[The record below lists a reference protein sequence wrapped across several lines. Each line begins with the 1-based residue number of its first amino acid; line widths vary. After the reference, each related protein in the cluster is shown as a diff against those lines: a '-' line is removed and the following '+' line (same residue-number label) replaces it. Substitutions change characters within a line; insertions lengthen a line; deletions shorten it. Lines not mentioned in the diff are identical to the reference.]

1 MRIFNTTGP
10 VRPSQH
16 YCLPPLERFNLND
29 VLFLIDQQKYFVLHA
44 PRQVGKTSYLLAL
57 MEYLNAEGTYRCLYF
72 NVEAAQAMRENV
84 EAAMRVIV
92 GGMASQARIYLN
104 DLFLDEIMVE
114 ALEKYG
120 TGVLNAMITRWAA
133 QSEKPLILLIDEI
146 DTLIGDTLISVLRQL
161 RAGYPN
167 RPADFPQSVI
177 LCGVRDVRD
186 YRIHSSRDKMVITG
200 GSAFNIKVASLR
212 LGNFSHAEVAELY
225 RQHTDET
232 GQAFTPEAMTLV
244 WELTEG
250 QPWLV
255 NALGY
260 ELCFRTE
267 VERNNRET
275 VTAERIQQAKEQIIQ
290 RRETHLDQL
299 TDKLQEERVRNV
311 IEPILAGQTEPER
324 LPLDDVQY
332 VEDLGLITTHQQ
344 LRIANKIYQEVIP
357 RELTY
362 TTQLTI
368 THETAWYVAPDG
380 RLDMEKLLIAFQ
392 EFFRLHSEHWVE
404 RFDYKEAGP
413 QLLLQAFLQRIIN
426 GGGRIEREYGLGRER
441 TDLLIVWPYDEQ
453 GAVQRVVIETKLR
466 HGKLDTVIT
475 KGLAQTW
482 AYMDRSDT
490 THGHLIIF
498 DRSTSRSWDEKIFKR
513 NETHNGVGITVWGM

>member
-29 VLFLIDQQKYFVLHA
+29 VLFLIEQQKYFVLHA

-57 MEYLNAEGTYRCLYF
+57 MEYLNAQGTYHCLYF

-84 EAAMRVIV
+84 EAAMRVIM
-92 GGMASQARIYLN
+92 GQLASGARTYLD
-104 DLFLDEIMVE
+104 DLFPQQIMVE
-114 ALEKYG
+114 MLEIYGAGALSELL
-120 TGVLNAMITRWAA
+120 VRWTA
-133 QSEKPLILLIDEI
+133 QNEKPLILLIDEI

-161 RAGYPN
+161 RAGHPK
-167 RPADFPQSVI
+167 RPTSFPQSII

-186 YRIHSSRDKMVITG
+186 YRIHSSRDKEVITG

-212 LGNFSHAEVAELY
+212 MDNFKQTEVEELY
-225 RQHTDET
+225 RQHTAET
-232 GQAFTPEAMTLV
+232 GQTFTAEAMALV
-244 WELTEG
+244 WTLTEG

-260 ELCFRTE
+260 EVCFRTE
-267 VERNNRET
+267 VERANRET
-275 VTAERIQQAKEQIIQ
+275 VTVGRITHAKEQIIQ

-311 IEPILAGQTEPER
+311 IEPILAGQVEPER
-324 LPLDDVQY
+324 MPLDDVQY
-332 VEDLGLITTHQQ
+332 VEDLGLITTDQQ

-368 THETAWYVAPDG
+368 THETTWYTTPNG
-380 RLDMEKLLIAFQ
+380 QLDMEKLLTAFQ
-392 EFFRLHSEHWVE
+392 EFFRQHSERWVE

-413 QLLLQAFLQRIIN
+413 QLLLQAFLQRLIN
-426 GGGRIEREYGLGRER
+426 GGGRIEREYGLGRQR
-441 TDLLIVWPYDEQ
+441 TDLLIIWPYGDH
-453 GAVQRVVIETKLR
+453 GAVQQVVIETKLR
-466 HGKLDTVIT
+466 HGKLETVIT
-475 KGLAQTW
+475 EGLRQTW
-482 AYMDRSDT
+482 AYMDRSGT
-490 THGHLIIF
+490 TNGHLIIF
-498 DRSTSRSWDEKIFKR
+498 DRSTSRTWEEKIFKKNR
-513 NETHNGVGITVWGM
+513 THKHVAITVWGM